1 MADHSVFGGR
11 YETVLKFFYLA
22 VIALF
27 VSIDYRIFAGIRAAL
42 WLVAAALVF
51 WVLSPLKRE
60 EPPCGAS
67 HGSEHLVGK
76 PREIHPH

>member
-11 YETVLKFFYLA
+11 YESILKFAYIA

-27 VSIDYRIFAGIRAAL
+27 ISIDYRVLVGFRVGL
-42 WLVAAALVF
+42 WIAAAALVF
-51 WVLSPLKRE
+51 WVLSPLKPE

-76 PREIHPH
+76 PREIHHH